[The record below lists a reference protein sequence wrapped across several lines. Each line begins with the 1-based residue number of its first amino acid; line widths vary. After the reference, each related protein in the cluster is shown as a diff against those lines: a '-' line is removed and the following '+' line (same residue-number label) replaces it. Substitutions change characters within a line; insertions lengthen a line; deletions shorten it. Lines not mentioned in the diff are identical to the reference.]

1 MEKKE
6 KEENF
11 ERETGNEKARK
22 EGEKR
27 VKILNCHA

>member
-11 ERETGNEKARK
+11 ETEAGNEKGRE

-27 VKILNCHA
+27 VNILKCHE

>member
-11 ERETGNEKARK
+11 ETEAGNEKARE

-27 VKILNCHA
+27 VNILNCHE